1 MVGFAVA
8 LFVVAVAEF
17 GAVVVSLGSLR
28 ELDRQLLVVA
38 GPLVEI
44 LLCAL
49 QNTAP

>member
-1 MVGFAVA
+1 MAAFAVA
-8 LFVVAVAEF
+8 LFVVAVAVF
-17 GAVVVSLGSLR
+17 GAVVVSLESLH
-28 ELDRQLLVVA
+28 ELDRQLLVA